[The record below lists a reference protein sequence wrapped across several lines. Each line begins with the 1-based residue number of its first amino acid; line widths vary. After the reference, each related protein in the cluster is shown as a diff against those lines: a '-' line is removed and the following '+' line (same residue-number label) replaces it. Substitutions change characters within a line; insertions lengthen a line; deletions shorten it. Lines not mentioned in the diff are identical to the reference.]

1 MGVWGRKFRIWAGAL
16 QSRLRNVRTS
26 TGHAAAELADILNSV
41 PQVLWSASAD
51 GRLDF
56 VSDQWERDYGGSPAR
71 LLDEGW
77 LDFVHP
83 DDRARTVAT
92 WTRALESKSHY
103 QMEFR
108 MRRPASGDYRWII
121 VSASPAFDDH
131 GNIVRWY
138 GSSADIHDRVTA
150 QQTLAEEERL
160 YRSVL
165 EASADCIR
173 IISADGRIE
182 FMNGPGLALTE
193 IGDISA
199 IEGRFWWDFWPED
212 MRKILQESVSTAR
225 SGRTARFSGA
235 CPTASGVHKW
245 WDVVVTPIPDSDGE
259 TRRILAISRDI
270 TVERQKSEEL
280 RWASE
285 HDALTSLPNRR
296 AFQARLQAA
305 VIRSMRLETKV
316 GLLLVDLD
324 HFKHVNDTLGHSAGD
339 AMLIE
344 FAKRLRRAIPAE
356 GCVARVGGDE
366 FAIVLEGIES
376 AEDLLIAGENVS
388 LALNAPVKVH
398 GRAVSG
404 GASIGGA
411 LFPDDGDSANDL
423 FKVADTALYA
433 LKAEGRGGTKLFH
446 AHMREEA
453 QRVASQLSLAR
464 VAVNERSVVP
474 VYQPK
479 IDLQTEAVVG
489 FEALLRW
496 EHPRRG
502 LQPPE
507 SIEEAFKDYELA
519 AKIGGLM
526 HRKVFADMRQW
537 IDLRLDFGR
546 ISINAAPA
554 EFLRDDYA
562 ERLLERLAER
572 SIAPSLLELEVT
584 EHVLMANGSKYVRR
598 ALVKLKAAG
607 VNIALDDFGTGH
619 SSLSHLRDF
628 PVDVVKIDKSF
639 VQQMG
644 RDAEIGAIVTAVVNL
659 ADSLDI
665 ASVAEGIETPEQKE
679 LLRLAGCDIGQGYLL
694 GKPMA
699 GDVVVSR
706 LAKVAA

>member
-1 MGVWGRKFRIWAGAL
+1 MKKRVAAVWNRSAPAREIGRAL
-16 QSRLRNVRTS
+16 LGSPRKKALV
-26 TGHAAAELADILNSV
+26 EILNRV
-41 PQVLWSASAD
+41 PQVLWSANGD

-56 VSDQWERDYGGSPAR
+56 VSDQWERDYGGSPTR
-71 LLDEGW
+71 LLIEGW
-77 LDFVHP
+77 IEFVHP
-83 DDRARTVAT
+83 DDRARAVAA
-92 WTRALESKSHY
+92 WTRALESKQEYSN
-103 QMEFR
+103 QFR
-108 MRRPASGDYRWII
+108 MRRPADGDYRWIT
-121 VSASPAFDDH
+121 VTARPALDEW

-138 GSSADIHDRVTA
+138 GSSSDIHEQVIA

-165 EASADCIR
+165 EASADCIK
-173 IISADGRIE
+173 IISADGRLE
-182 FMNGPGLALTE
+182 FMNGPGLTLTE
-193 IGDISA
+193 IVDFSA
-199 IEGRFWWDFWPED
+199 IKGRFWWDLWPEE
-212 MRKILQESVSTAR
+212 MRPTLQDAVATAR
-225 SGRTARFSGA
+225 SSRTARFSGP
-235 CPTASGVHKW
+235 CPTAGGVHKW
-245 WDVVVTPIPDSDGE
+245 WDVVVTPIPDVDGE

-270 TVERQKSEEL
+270 TAERQKSEEL

-285 HDALTSLPNRR
+285 HDSLTSLPNRR

-324 HFKHVNDTLGHSAGD
+324 HFKHINDTLGHAAGD
-339 AMLIE
+339 ALLTD
-344 FAKRLRRAIPAE
+344 FAKRLRRAIRSE
-356 GCVARVGGDE
+356 DCVARVGGDE
-366 FAIVLEGIES
+366 FAIVLEGINC

-388 LALNAPVKVH
+388 LALSAPVKLQ

-411 LFPDDGDSANDL
+411 VFPDDADSAHDL

-479 IDLQTEAVVG
+479 IDLETGAVVG

-507 SIEEAFKDYELA
+507 TIEEAFKDYELA

-526 HRKVFADMRQW
+526 QHKVLGDVRRW
-537 IDLRLDFGR
+537 LDGGLDFGR

-562 ERLLERLAER
+562 ERLLERLVQR
-572 SIAPSLLELEVT
+572 SISPGLLELEVT

-598 ALVKLKAAG
+598 ALIALKAAG
-607 VNIALDDFGTGH
+607 LNIALDDFGTGH

-644 RDAEIGAIVTAVVNL
+644 RDDEIGAIVTAVINL
-659 ADSLDI
+659 AGSLNI
-665 ASVAEGIETPEQKE
+665 ASVAEGIETEEQMQ
-679 LLRLAGCDIGQGYLL
+679 LLRMAGCNIGQGYLI
-694 GKPMA
+694 GKGMPA
-699 GDVVVSR
+699 DLVVSR
-706 LAKVAA
+706 VSARAAA